1 MLDSKASFHTKRE
14 QAVAKVKD
22 AIMMGRYQPGQSLK
36 QVQLMADLDLG
47 ATPAREAALELV
59 AMGLLVHESH
69 RGMRVADVDFG
80 RVAHVYGVRALL
92 EAEAARLSANR
103 ATAQAIERVTRHAQA
118 METAF
123 ANHDLRRLSAADTRF
138 HQALY
143 GAADNPV
150 LLKLIEQMW
159 DQFPRYMLWQRPERV
174 RQSIREHG
182 DIATKFA
189 RRDADGTARAVER
202 HILNGLDAFNTIL
215 RTERSPHAEIDQ

>member
-1 MLDSKASFHTKRE
+1 MLYSNASFRTKRE

-22 AIMMGRYQPGQSLK
+22 AIMMGRYQPGQALK
-36 QVQLMADLDLG
+36 QVQLMTDLDLG

-69 RGMRVADVDFG
+69 RGMRVADMDIA

-92 EAEAARLSANR
+92 EAEAARLSASR
-103 ATAQAIERVTRHAQA
+103 ATAQAIDRVNRHAQA
-118 METAF
+118 MATAF

-159 DQFPRYMLWQRPERV
+159 DQFPRYVLWQRPERV
-174 RQSIREHG
+174 RQSIAEHVN
-182 DIATKFA
+182 IARKFA
-189 RRDADGTARAVER
+189 RRDADGIARAVER
-202 HILNGLDAFNTIL
+202 HILHGLDAFNTIL
-215 RTERSPHAEIDQ
+215 RTDRSSHLENDH